1 MKTTLVEKLVGAIA
15 DVEETEPQHLDI
27 TLQDW
32 IDADAI
38 RWLVAHGSDSWE
50 LQFNV
55 QNYDVIIRADETIL
69 IDGVERRTSF

>member
-1 MKTTLVEKLVGAIA
+1 MKTTLVEKLIGAIA
-15 DVEETEPQHLDI
+15 DVEETDPQYLDI

-38 RWLVAHGSDSWE
+38 RGLVAHGNDSWE
-50 LQFNV
+50 LQFKV